1 LIPLQRNI
9 VFSGATAL
17 PSSYNKRGFP
27 NTGLPSGSRNRF
39 QYDFYS
45 GLRAMQ
51 FVARSKRARC
61 DQDGDSST
69 NHEFSRCGRCGRSD
83 RWWQGWGYRHVY
95 HLVVVVVIVLL
106 VRPFTTDSC
115 SYYSMNRHSFLSS
128 QPFLFALPS
137 SSSWP
142 PQITDDPSSCRRE
155 ILLRDHFLSV
165 EPLLTNET
173 DALGPAFFIKSTDG
187 EEEFDPAMCKFEFA
201 IHTASKKTP
210 SPKSKERTTPSR
222 TPGTTAETKEFI
234 GFFLIDERAYQVDLG
249 KVKDVDL
256 KMESDDTKPPSLVI
270 QFSTC
275 IFRIFSLIG
284 IPADQFSVL
293 NAAKTR
299 ILSLLIDYISTFP
312 VSHPDIISPRGSS
325 AHNSSEP
332 GQKEIDISHET
343 TNEHMMN
350 EDTERD
356 KLGESVEDCVAL
368 TQKCQVSYNQTR
380 EDLQTLRRLLE
391 HSSAGSKQKQS
402 HKEFRDTVSGL
413 LNSMAGNMASSFC
426 TRSQLS
432 DAAVIRN
439 EQINSYQSELEDI
452 LKTVW
457 PNTRPKK
464 RARLGDI
471 NGKTPSLPQPSESES
486 MANIKNIMAKHRQLI
501 RSKYALA
508 LLPTRG

>member
-1 LIPLQRNI
+1 MSLVDVVDVVDPI
-9 VFSGATAL
+9 VGGKDRASGRL
-17 PSSYNKRGFP
+17 
-27 NTGLPSGSRNRF
+27 
-39 QYDFYS
+39 
-45 GLRAMQ
+45 
-51 FVARSKRARC
+51 
-61 DQDGDSST
+61 
-69 NHEFSRCGRCGRSD
+69 
-83 RWWQGWGYRHVY
+83 Y
-95 HLVVVVVIVLL
+95 HIVVVVVIVLL
-106 VRPFTTDSC
+106 VRPFTTDSY

-128 QPFLFALPS
+128 QPFLFALR

-187 EEEFDPAMCKFEFA
+187 EEEFDPAMCKFDFA

-222 TPGTTAETKEFI
+222 TPGGTTAETKEFI
-234 GFFLIDERAYQVDLG
+234 GFFLIDDRAYQVDLG
-249 KVKDVDL
+249 SVKDVDL
-256 KMESDDTKPPSLVI
+256 QMESDDTKPPSLVI

-284 IPADQFSVL
+284 IPGDQFSVL

-299 ILSLLIDYISTFP
+299 ILSLSIDYTSPFP
-312 VSHPDIISPRGSS
+312 VTHPGIISPPGSS

-343 TNEHMMN
+343 TSEHMMD

-356 KLGESVEDCVAL
+356 KLGESVEDCVAV
-368 TQKCQVSYNQTR
+368 TQRCQVSYNQSR

-391 HSSAGSKQKQS
+391 HSSVGSKQKQS

-413 LNSMAGNMASSFC
+413 LNSMADNMASSFC
-426 TRSQLS
+426 TQSQLS

-464 RARLGDI
+464 RARLGDM
-471 NGKTPSLPQPSESES
+471 NGQTPSLPQISESES
-486 MANIKNIMAKHRQLI
+486 MANVKNIMAKHRQLI